1 MPHFSGCSLVVYRLR
16 ATFLYVAFL
25 SSYLYFLSSSS
36 DLQEMSAG
44 VLDRNKGYY
53 TTPLGRSDGSGPYS
67 YSSRGGS
74 SGGRWETRSSGS
86 SDRDGDLPDR
96 DSSMQGTCIFT
107 IFGTVLYVL
116 LLPLLWVSFSSLCK
130 QG

>member
-1 MPHFSGCSLVVYRLR
+1 MISVGETDRCKKLPQGFDASLL
-16 ATFLYVAFL
+16 
-25 SSYLYFLSSSS
+25 S

-67 YSSRGGS
+67 YSSHGGS

-96 DSSMQGTCIFT
+96 DSSMQGT
-107 IFGTVLYVL
+107 
-116 LLPLLWVSFSSLCK
+116 
-130 QG
+130 